1 MKVVFIFAVAFC
13 FVIVNSLEALS
24 ANKCEESYGTASLF
38 PSKDRNLTLG
48 LIIIT
53 EQVKTLHKR
62 VF

>member
-1 MKVVFIFAVAFC
+1 MKVVFVFANAFS
-13 FVIVNSLEALS
+13 FIIVNLLEALT

-53 EQVKTLHKR
+53 EQVKTLH
-62 VF
+62 